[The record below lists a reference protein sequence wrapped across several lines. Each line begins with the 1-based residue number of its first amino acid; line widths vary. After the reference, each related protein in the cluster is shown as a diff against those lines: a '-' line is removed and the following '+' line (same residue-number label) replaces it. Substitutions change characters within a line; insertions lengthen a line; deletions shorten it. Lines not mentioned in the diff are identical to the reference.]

1 MQISITYAE
10 HSKQK
15 WITLDVPDETT
26 AEEAIK
32 LSGLL
37 DEFPEINLEE
47 NKFGVFGKVV
57 KAAQVLREG
66 DRVEIYRPITAD
78 PETVE
83 RRDQDD

>member
-1 MQISITYAE
+1 MQISVTYAE
-10 HSKQK
+10 PSKQK
-15 WITLDVPDETT
+15 WVTLDVPDETT
-26 AEEAIK
+26 AEDAIR

-37 DEFPEINLEE
+37 EEFPEINLEE

-57 KAAQVLREG
+57 KAAQALREG

>member
-1 MQISITYAE
+1 MQISVTYAE
-10 HSKQK
+10 PSKQK

-57 KAAQVLREG
+57 KAAQVLRDG

-83 RRDQDD
+83 RRDED